1 MKSIEAIVATGLI
14 VIAIMIMILVAYTST
29 ERTLTGIEVSILQI
43 VALLASLGGSY
54 IFGHRAS
61 NESIKE
67 KIGMQA
73 RSAFRRL
80 MSLYASISSVAIFI
94 ESEED
99 IDDSSKLKVIKAIV
113 DGQINTADD
122 ALEDW
127 RDLVPESVE
136 EMKEKLRNSKQR
148 EVTQ

>member
-29 ERTLTGIEVSILQI
+29 VRTLTGIEVSILQI

-61 NESIKE
+61 KESIKE

>member
-14 VIAIMIMILVAYTST
+14 VIAIMLMILVAYTST

-61 NESIKE
+61 KESIKE